1 MIKILKYKFSKKLLN
16 SITLKMM
23 QKILDTTNFFF
34 FFHLLVCTSS
44 HGNLVPVLSYYAIR
58 TLVLVSIVIIKVC
71 EDGIFFVLGF
81 WFAKE

>member
-34 FFHLLVCTSS
+34 FFHLLVCT
-44 HGNLVPVLSYYAIR
+44 LLTRELSAR
-58 TLVLVSIVIIKVC
+58 LVLLC
-71 EDGIFFVLGF
+71 Y
-81 WFAKE
+81 